1 VTREV
6 VERCRR
12 EEEIGM
18 GRARRGPRVDIV
30 AGRIMVRFEGMSARC
45 TTVQRR
51 CTALRGARVSKMDGQ
66 ETQRCS
72 DDGKRFREHPKARAI
87 IKRSNPYVSRGGDD
101 VTTRCT

>member
-51 CTALRGARVSKMDGQ
+51 CTALRGARVSK
-66 ETQRCS
+66 
-72 DDGKRFREHPKARAI
+72 